1 MIFVEP
7 ALLHRRLCSRS
18 KRPLEHIFPL
28 LVTLRN
34 DQLTLSRQRPVA
46 LIHGASARV
55 DVGLEGLL
63 CGHLAGSLSR
73 GIENPDAS
81 VVAVP
86 GKGSRRR
93 RILVL
98 VANVL
103 LACVLQGQVNLA
115 TLAEALSDV

>member
-1 MIFVEP
+1 VRASRWLFVP
-7 ALLHRRLCSRS
+7 
-18 KRPLEHIFPL
+18 
-28 LVTLRN
+28 
-34 DQLTLSRQRPVA
+34 
-46 LIHGASARV
+46 
-55 DVGLEGLL
+55 
-63 CGHLAGSLSR
+63 